1 MRACARYE
9 RTVDCFVQSDDLEG
23 PGRGAALYL
32 YADEQCGRDGESES
46 GAGTVSEE
54 GTPVSATNLNTIEEG
69 LQHLSVAHDLAYSE
83 LQALLRDAIARIE
96 VLEAQVAAL

>member
-1 MRACARYE
+1 ME
-9 RTVDCFVQSDDLEG
+9 RPYTYTQTNNADGTVNLN
-23 PGRGAALYL
+23 PAP
-32 YADEQCGRDGESES
+32 
-46 GAGTVSEE
+46 GTVSEE